1 MSRNLLHIP
10 IVTAVALLAAA
21 GHAAPQDFRT
31 AIGYGGGAVAITPL
45 NAGGQATQELRFE
58 PGWIVAAHLEH
69 RFGSGWLGL
78 RAQGAYTQRPLAIAD
93 STLGI
98 NIWFADAEFVLR
110 PFGAGSARG
119 VSPFVSLGGGL
130 IKYGL
135 GRGSAVDIAEANAR
149 YDGASEHRWAAVL
162 GLGLDVGP
170 VLEIQETPLG
180 LRLEVGDHIALDSP
194 FEPISGPRF
203 SPVHNLRVTLSV
215 VSLVGD
221 VGGAP

>member
-1 MSRNLLHIP
+1 MPRNLLHIP
-10 IVTAVALLAAA
+10 IVTAVALLAAV
-21 GHAAPQDFRT
+21 GEAASQDFRT

-45 NAGGQATQELRFE
+45 NAGGQGSEELRFE
-58 PGWIVAAHLEH
+58 PGWIIAAHIEH
-69 RFGSGWLGL
+69 RFGNGWLGL

-93 STLGI
+93 STLAI
-98 NIWFADAEFVLR
+98 NVWFADAEFVLR

-119 VSPFVSLGGGL
+119 VSPFVSLGAGL
-130 IKYGL
+130 IKYGF
-135 GRGSAVDIAEANAR
+135 GRGRPVEIVQANAR

-162 GLGLDVGP
+162 GLGLDMGP

-203 SPVHNLRVTLSV
+203 SPVHNMRATLSV
-215 VSLVGD
+215 VSLVGG